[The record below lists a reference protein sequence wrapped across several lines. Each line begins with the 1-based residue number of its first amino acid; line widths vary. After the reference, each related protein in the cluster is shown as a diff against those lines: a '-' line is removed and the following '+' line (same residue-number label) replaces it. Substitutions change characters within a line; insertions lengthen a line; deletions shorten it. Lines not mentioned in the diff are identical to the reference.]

1 MAGLLRSHAEILR
14 SLHDLG
20 VGEHGERVT
29 APAHQTPN
37 VIPGVPEPRQSA
49 TPAFDI
55 AGVKTDGAARR
66 IAVVETDHTT
76 LLAFLSTG
84 CSTCTSFWKAFREPT
99 DSTCPG
105 STPASWWSPRVP
117 GEESESRLRDLAP
130 RQFPLVMSSEAWTD
144 YQVPVSPY
152 FILVDGPAG
161 RVLGEG
167 AAATWAQVKNLLTQ
181 AVADQ
186 SIVTRTPVPGDLLG
200 SRPRRPHRP
209 RTSRRRNRAR
219 ACQPLS
225 GRRTDV
231 EERNEPPRSRRSARR
246 RHAPRCPVEL
256 VTVRRIDAVEHHAAR

>member
-1 MAGLLRSHAEILR
+1 MTAALLVIGALVILILGILVAGLLRSHAEILR

-29 APAHQTPN
+29 APSHQTPN

-55 AGVKTDGAARR
+55 SGVKTDGAVRR
-66 IAVVETDHTT
+66 IAVVETQHTT

-84 CSTCTSFWKAFREPT
+84 CSTCTSFWAAFRDT
-99 DSTCPG
+99 DRLDLPG
-105 STPASWWSPRVP
+105 VDTRLVVVTKGP
-117 GEESESRLRDLAP
+117 GEESESRLRGLAP
-130 RQFPLVMSSEAWTD
+130 RGFPLVMSSDAWTD

-152 FILVDGPAG
+152 FILVDGPSA

-186 SIVTRTPVPGDLLG
+186 SIVTRTAVPGI
-200 SRPRRPHRP
+200 S
-209 RTSRRRNRAR
+209 
-219 ACQPLS
+219 S
-225 GRRTDV
+225 GADRQD
-231 EERNEPPRSRRSARR
+231 
-246 RHAPRCPVEL
+246 
-256 VTVRRIDAVEHHAAR
+256 RIDRELRDAGIESGHASLYPAAATDGEGGT